1 MGTVFTCSIDDGHPS
16 DMKMARLL
24 DKHDLQGTFYIP
36 IRNREGFDVMQP
48 AQMREIADRFEV
60 GSHTYD
66 HCFLKYMDLTDSHY
80 QVTAGKKHLED
91 ILGQSVDGFCYP
103 GGKYRQQDVEIVR
116 AAGFRYA
123 RTTVNLCFDTGRKP
137 YEMPTTCQIYPH
149 ERGVYWRNFARS
161 GDWKHRHAGLRVAVR
176 QEDWIQ
182 RLYALFDHACLDGRV
197 FHLWGHSQDI
207 DRFDAWDDLDR
218 FLEYVSTRIPRHNRL
233 SNGELAERYF

>member
-24 DKHDLQGTFYIP
+24 DKHGMQGTFYIP
-36 IRNREGFDVMQP
+36 IRNREGFAVMQP
-48 AQMREIADRFEV
+48 RQIRDLAQRFEV

-66 HCFLKYMDLTDSHY
+66 HCFLKYMELTDSHY
-80 QVTAGKKHLED
+80 QVTEGKKQLED
-91 ILGQSVDGFCYP
+91 ILGERVKGFCYP
-103 GGKYRQQDVEIVR
+103 GGKYRPQDVEIVR

-149 ERGVYWRNFARS
+149 QRGVYWRNFARA
-161 GDWKHRHAGLRVAVR
+161 GDWKERHAGLRVAVR
-176 QEDWIQ
+176 HEDWIQ
-182 RLYALFDHACLDGRV
+182 RLYALFDYACLHGRV

-207 DRFDAWDDLDR
+207 DRFDAWEEMDS
-218 FLEYVSTRIPRHNRL
+218 FLEYVSSRIPRHNRL
-233 SNGELAERYF
+233 SNAELAERYY